1 MWLLKKVIY
10 GVVESTIKSR
20 CLPAFSME
28 KEKGQKIMLN
38 FIIIHSEMVVA
49 LIGVL
54 FAFAVTICATV
65 GLQNKL
71 PADQGRE
78 FAHDG
83 SLSKGKPRGAG
94 IIFVLVFALTMLLF
108 AKLSI
113 ELIIYLALIV
123 LAMLTGF
130 LDDAA
135 KTPWGEYKKGLLDFI
150 IAALIAVTYL
160 HFNGNEVTLALF
172 HISFVIPKVLFVIL
186 AIILVW
192 VSINVTN
199 CTDGV
204 DGLSATLSI
213 ITLATIYMIMGCL
226 KVTDNNAY
234 MIPVFI
240 ACLLGYLWFN
250 ATPSKLLMGDAGSRA
265 MGLLIS
271 IVILKT
277 GSPFL
282 YIPAALVLIVDGGIG
297 LIKVSLKRFLK
308 ISILKNTTTPLHDH
322 VRKRMDW
329 SNTHV
334 VFRFAIIQI
343 MISVTIIYLLQI

>member
-1 MWLLKKVIY
+1 
-10 GVVESTIKSR
+10 
-20 CLPAFSME
+20 
-28 KEKGQKIMLN
+28 MLN
-38 FIIIHSEMVVA
+38 LLFTNQTNWLNLFGIV
-49 LIGVL
+49 
-54 FAFAVTICATV
+54 FAFAITMLATA

-83 SLSKGKPRGAG
+83 ILSRGKPRGAG
-94 IIFVLVFALTMLLF
+94 IIFVLVFAATILLF
-108 AKLSI
+108 G
-113 ELIIYLALIV
+113 ELHLETIIYIALLV
-123 LAMLTGF
+123 LAMITGF

-135 KTPWGEYKKGLLDFI
+135 KNPWGEYKKGLLDLI
-150 IAALIAVTYL
+150 IAALIALTYV
-160 HFNGNEVTLALF
+160 HFNGNEILLALCGTN
-172 HISFVIPKVLFVIL
+172 IVIPKPLFVIL
-186 AIILVW
+186 AIILIW

-213 ITLATIYMIMGCL
+213 ITLGSIYFVTKLLSKMDAAT
-226 KVTDNNAY
+226 Y

-240 ACLLGYLWFN
+240 ATLLAYLWYN

-271 IVILKT
+271 IMILKT

-282 YIPAALVLIVDGGIG
+282 YIPFAFVLIADGGIG
-297 LIKVSLKRFLK
+297 LVKVSLKRFLK
-308 ISILKNTTTPLHDH
+308 ISILKNTITPLHDH
-322 VRKRMDW
+322 VRKKLGW

-343 MISVTIIYLLQI
+343 MIAVVVYYVL